1 MLFFIGNLF
10 NNFIGQT
17 VRSMSNAA
25 EVKLKQKTIGK
36 VEGKIGTAQA
46 NMQQKA
52 LRGMDKAIDKP
63 FAKKK

>member
-10 NNFIGQT
+10 NDFIGKT
-17 VRSMSNAA
+17 VQSMSNAA

-36 VEGKIGTAQA
+36 AQA
-46 NMQQKA
+46 KVGAAQAQMQQKA
-52 LRGMDKAIDKP
+52 LRGMDKAFEKP